1 MRKSMTN
8 QRAWIGFWAL
18 AFIWGSSFLFIRIGV
33 EQLSTFQLVFIRTGI
48 AAVGL
53 NIVVYSRGKRLPTDR
68 AGVRDVAILGIV
80 NTVIPFALITWGEK
94 SIESGLAAVL
104 QATAAL
110 FTMIVAH
117 FAFADERVTRRTV
130 AGLVVGFAGVVV
142 LASRTT
148 AGDAISADARL
159 QVLGQMAIVAA
170 SFCYAVGGVYSRKA
184 IQRRLEPMIA
194 AAGAMT
200 VTAVISGVL
209 AYAAPLMGGAAP
221 VALASLTPHVLG
233 AILTLGV
240 LNTFVAYLIFYATIE
255 TLGAARASMVTY
267 VIPAV
272 GLTLG
277 ALFLDE
283 PVDLRLL
290 TGAAMI
296 VGSIGICSSARRS
309 TLGLQADPRIQADL
323 KVRTTPDRKTV

>member
-1 MRKSMTN
+1 MTT
-8 QRAWIGFWAL
+8 QRAWLGFWAL

-33 EQLSTFQLVFIRTGI
+33 EQLSTFQLVFLRTGI

-53 NIVVYSRGKRLPTDR
+53 NLVVFARGKRWPADR
-68 AGVRDVAILGIV
+68 AGIRDVTILGVI
-80 NTVIPFALITWGEK
+80 NTVIPFTLITWGEK

-117 FAFADERVTRRTV
+117 FAFADERITRRKV
-130 AGLVVGFAGVVV
+130 AGLAVGFAGVVV
-142 LASRTT
+142 LASRSSAAGT
-148 AGDAISADARL
+148 AAVDPAR
-159 QVLGQMAIVAA
+159 QVLGQMAIVVA
-170 SFCYAVGGVYSRKA
+170 SFCYALGGVYGRKA
-184 IQRRLEPMIA
+184 IQRRLEPIVA

-200 VTAVISGVL
+200 VTAAITGVL
-209 AYAAPLMGGAAP
+209 MYAAPLAGADRP

-277 ALFLDE
+277 AVFLDE

-290 TGAAMI
+290 TGAVMI
-296 VGSIGICSSARRS
+296 VGSIGICSAVGR
-309 TLGLQADPRIQADL
+309 
-323 KVRTTPDRKTV
+323 

>member
-1 MRKSMTN
+1 MKTIQHGWPVTK
-8 QRAWIGFWAL
+8 QRAWIGFWLLAL
-18 AFIWGSSFLFIRIGV
+18 IWGSSFLFIRIGV

-53 NIVVYSRGKRLPTDR
+53 NIVVYLRGKRLPTDR
-68 AGVRDVAILGIV
+68 AGVRDVVILGVV

-110 FTMIVAH
+110 FTMVIAH
-117 FAFADERVTRRTV
+117 VAFADERVTRRTL
-130 AGLVVGFAGVVV
+130 AGLACGFAGVVV
-142 LASRTT
+142 LATRRT
-148 AGDAISADARL
+148 AGDAIASDGSAQL
-159 QVLGQMAIVAA
+159 LGQLAIVAA
-170 SFCYAVGGVYSRKA
+170 SFCYALGGVYSRKA
-184 IQRRLEPMIA
+184 IQRRLEPIVA

-200 VTAVISGVL
+200 VTAAISGAV
-209 AYAAPLMGGAAP
+209 AYAAPWLGGAAP
-221 VALASLTPHVLG
+221 AVLGDLAPRVLG

-283 PVDLRLL
+283 PVDARLL

-296 VGSIGICSSARRS
+296 VGSIGICSAATGRR
-309 TLGLQADPRIQADL
+309 
-323 KVRTTPDRKTV
+323 

>member
-1 MRKSMTN
+1 MTN
-8 QRAWIGFWAL
+8 RRAWIGFWVL

-53 NIVVYSRGKRLPTDR
+53 NIVVYLRGKRLPTDR
-68 AGVRDVAILGIV
+68 AGVRDVAVLGVV

-117 FAFADERVTRRTV
+117 FAFGDERITRRTV
-130 AGLVVGFAGVVV
+130 AGLVFGFAGVVV
-142 LASRTT
+142 LASRT
-148 AGDAISADARL
+148 AGDAVAVDATL
-159 QVLGQMAIVAA
+159 HVLGQLAIVVA
-170 SFCYAVGGVYSRKA
+170 SFCYALGGVYSRKA
-184 IQRRLEPMIA
+184 IQRHLEPIVA

-200 VTAVISGVL
+200 VTALISGVL
-209 AYAAPLMGGAAP
+209 TYTVPLVGGAAP
-221 VALASLTPHVLG
+221 VALAGLTPRVLG

-255 TLGAARASMVTY
+255 TLGAAKASMVTY

-296 VGSIGICSSARRS
+296 VGSIGICSAASGRR
-309 TLGLQADPRIQADL
+309 
-323 KVRTTPDRKTV
+323 

>member
-1 MRKSMTN
+1 M
-8 QRAWIGFWAL
+8 
-18 AFIWGSSFLFIRIGV
+18 
-33 EQLSTFQLVFIRTGI
+33 
-48 AAVGL
+48 
-53 NIVVYSRGKRLPTDR
+53 
-68 AGVRDVAILGIV
+68 
-80 NTVIPFALITWGEK
+80 
-94 SIESGLAAVL
+94 L

-142 LASRTT
+142 LASRT
-148 AGDAISADARL
+148 AGDAVAVDATL
-159 QVLGQMAIVAA
+159 HVLGQLAIVVA
-170 SFCYAVGGVYSRKA
+170 SFCYALGGVYSRKA
-184 IQRRLEPMIA
+184 IQRRLEPIVA

-200 VTAVISGVL
+200 VTALISGVL
-209 AYAAPLMGGAAP
+209 TYTVPLVGGAAP
-221 VALASLTPHVLG
+221 VALAGLTPHVLG

-296 VGSIGICSSARRS
+296 VGSIGICSAAAGRRETRS
-309 TLGLQADPRIQADL
+309 FQR
-323 KVRTTPDRKTV
+323 

>member
-1 MRKSMTN
+1 VTN
-8 QRAWIGFWAL
+8 RRAWIGFWVL

-53 NIVVYSRGKRLPTDR
+53 NIVVYLRGKRLPTDR
-68 AGVRDVAILGIV
+68 AGVRDVAVLGVV

-117 FAFADERVTRRTV
+117 FAFGDERITRRTV
-130 AGLVVGFAGVVV
+130 AGLVFGFAGVVV
-142 LASRTT
+142 LASRT
-148 AGDAISADARL
+148 AGDAVAVDVTL
-159 QVLGQMAIVAA
+159 HVLGQLAIVVA
-170 SFCYAVGGVYSRKA
+170 SFCYALGGVYSRKA
-184 IQRRLEPMIA
+184 IQRHLEPIVA

-200 VTAVISGVL
+200 VTALISGVL
-209 AYAAPLMGGAAP
+209 TYTVPLVGGAAP
-221 VALASLTPHVLG
+221 VALAGLTPRVLG

-255 TLGAARASMVTY
+255 TLGAAKASMVTY

-296 VGSIGICSSARRS
+296 VGSIGICSAASGRR
-309 TLGLQADPRIQADL
+309 
-323 KVRTTPDRKTV
+323 

>member
-1 MRKSMTN
+1 VTH
-8 QRAWIGFWAL
+8 QRAWLGFWAL
-18 AFIWGSSFLFIRIGV
+18 ALIWGSSFLFIRIGV

-53 NIVVYSRGKRLPTDR
+53 NVVVYARGKRLPTDR
-68 AGVRDVAILGIV
+68 AGIRDVTILGVI
-80 NTVIPFALITWGEK
+80 NTVIPFSLITWGEK

-117 FAFADERVTRRTV
+117 FAFADERITRRTV
-130 AGLVVGFAGVVV
+130 AGLGVGFAGVVV
-142 LASRTT
+142 LASRSSA
-148 AGDAISADARL
+148 AGEIVVDPRL
-159 QVLGQMAIVAA
+159 QVLGQMAIVVA
-170 SFCYAVGGVYSRKA
+170 SFCYALGGVYSRKA
-184 IQRRLEPMIA
+184 IQRRLEPIVA

-200 VTAVISGVL
+200 VTAAITGVL
-209 AYAAPLMGGAAP
+209 AYAAPLAGGDPP
-221 VALASLTPHVLG
+221 VALARLTPHVLG

-277 ALFLDE
+277 AVFLDE
-283 PVDLRLL
+283 PVDMRLL

-296 VGSIGICSSARRS
+296 VGSIGICSAAAVKR
-309 TLGLQADPRIQADL
+309 
-323 KVRTTPDRKTV
+323 

>member
-1 MRKSMTN
+1 V
-8 QRAWIGFWAL
+8 L

-53 NIVVYSRGKRLPTDR
+53 NIVVCLRGKRLPTDR
-68 AGVRDVAILGIV
+68 AGVRDIAILGVV
-80 NTVIPFALITWGEK
+80 NTVIPFTLITWGER

-117 FAFADERVTRRTV
+117 VAFADERVTRRTV
-130 AGLVVGFAGVVV
+130 AGLVVGFTGVVV
-142 LASRTT
+142 LASRS
-148 AGDAISADARL
+148 AAADAVAVDATL
-159 QVLGQMAIVAA
+159 HVLGQLAIVVA
-170 SFCYAVGGVYSRKA
+170 SFCYALGGVYSRKA
-184 IQRRLEPMIA
+184 IQRRLEPIVA

-200 VTAVISGVL
+200 VTALMTGVL
-209 AYAAPLMGGAAP
+209 TYAVPLVGGAAP
-221 VALASLTPHVLG
+221 VALAALTPHVLG

-296 VGSIGICSSARRS
+296 VGSIGICSATAGRR
-309 TLGLQADPRIQADL
+309 
-323 KVRTTPDRKTV
+323 

>member
-1 MRKSMTN
+1 VTT

-53 NIVVYSRGKRLPTDR
+53 NLVVYLRGKRLPTDG
-68 AGVRDVAILGIV
+68 AGLRDIAILGIV

-117 FAFADERVTRRTV
+117 FAFADERVTRRTM
-130 AGLVVGFAGVVV
+130 AGLVVGFGGVVV
-142 LASRTT
+142 LASRSTG
-148 AGDAISADARL
+148 GDAIAADAKF
-159 QVLGQMAIVAA
+159 QVLGQLAIVVA
-170 SFCYAVGGVYSRKA
+170 SFCYALGGVYSRKA
-184 IQRRLEPMIA
+184 IQRRLEPIVA

-200 VTAVISGVL
+200 VTALISGVL
-209 AYAAPLMGGAAP
+209 MYAVPLVGAAAPAA
-221 VALASLTPHVLG
+221 LTGLTPRVLG

-277 ALFLDE
+277 AVFLHE

-290 TGAAMI
+290 IGAAMI
-296 VGSIGICSSARRS
+296 VGSIGICSTAVRR
-309 TLGLQADPRIQADL
+309 R
-323 KVRTTPDRKTV
+323 

>member
-1 MRKSMTN
+1 VTI

-53 NIVVYSRGKRLPTDR
+53 NIVVYARGKRLPTDR
-68 AGVRDVAILGIV
+68 AGLRDITILGVI
-80 NTVIPFALITWGEK
+80 NTVIPFALITWGER

-117 FAFADERVTRRTV
+117 FAFADERITRRTV
-130 AGLVVGFAGVVV
+130 AGLAIGFAGVVV
-142 LASRTT
+142 LASRST
-148 AGDAISADARL
+148 AGDTVAVDARL
-159 QVLGQMAIVAA
+159 QVLGQLAIVAA
-170 SFCYAVGGVYSRKA
+170 SFCYALGGVYSRKA
-184 IQRRLEPMIA
+184 IQRRLEPIIA

-200 VTAVISGVL
+200 VTTVITGVL
-209 AYAAPLMGGAAP
+209 AYTVPLVGGAAP
-221 VALASLTPHVLG
+221 AALGGLTPHVLG

-240 LNTFVAYLIFYATIE
+240 LNTFVAYLIFYATIQ

-296 VGSIGICSSARRS
+296 VGSIGICSAAAGRS
-309 TLGLQADPRIQADL
+309 RA
-323 KVRTTPDRKTV
+323 

>member
-1 MRKSMTN
+1 VTN
-8 QRAWIGFWAL
+8 RRAWIGFWVL

-53 NIVVYSRGKRLPTDR
+53 NTVVYLRGKRLPTDR
-68 AGVRDVAILGIV
+68 AGVRDVAILGVV

-117 FAFADERVTRRTV
+117 FAFADERITRRTV
-130 AGLVVGFAGVVV
+130 AGLVFGFAGVVV
-142 LASRTT
+142 LASRT
-148 AGDAISADARL
+148 AGDAVAVDATL
-159 QVLGQMAIVAA
+159 HVLGQLAIVVA
-170 SFCYAVGGVYSRKA
+170 SFCYALGGVYSRKA
-184 IQRRLEPMIA
+184 IQRRLEPIVA

-200 VTAVISGVL
+200 VAALISGVL
-209 AYAAPLMGGAAP
+209 TYTVPLVGGAAP
-221 VALASLTPHVLG
+221 VALAGLTPHVLG

-255 TLGAARASMVTY
+255 TLGAAKASMVTY

-296 VGSIGICSSARRS
+296 VGSIGVCSAASSRR
-309 TLGLQADPRIQADL
+309 
-323 KVRTTPDRKTV
+323 

>member
-1 MRKSMTN
+1 MTN
-8 QRAWIGFWAL
+8 QRAWVGFWVL

-53 NIVVYSRGKRLPTDR
+53 NLVVYLRGKRLPTDR
-68 AGVRDVAILGIV
+68 AGICDVAILGVV

-142 LASRTT
+142 LASRGT
-148 AGDAISADARL
+148 AGDAVAVDGTLR
-159 QVLGQMAIVAA
+159 VLGQLAIVVA
-170 SFCYAVGGVYSRKA
+170 SFCYALGGVYSRKA
-184 IQRRLEPMIA
+184 IQRRLEPIVA

-209 AYAAPLMGGAAP
+209 TYTVPLVGGAAP
-221 VALASLTPHVLG
+221 VALAGLTPHVLG

-296 VGSIGICSSARRS
+296 VGSIGICSAAAGRR
-309 TLGLQADPRIQADL
+309 
-323 KVRTTPDRKTV
+323 

>member
-1 MRKSMTN
+1 MTK

-18 AFIWGSSFLFIRIGV
+18 ALIWGSSFLFIRIGV

-53 NIVVYSRGKRLPTDR
+53 NIVVYARGKRLPTDR
-68 AGVRDVAILGIV
+68 AGMRDVAILGVI

-117 FAFADERVTRRTV
+117 FAFADERITRRKV

-142 LASRTT
+142 LASRSS
-148 AGDAISADARL
+148 AGGAIVVEPRL
-159 QVLGQMAIVAA
+159 QVLGQMAIVVA
-170 SFCYAVGGVYSRKA
+170 SFCYALGGVYSRRA
-184 IQRRLEPMIA
+184 IQRRLEPIVA

-200 VTAVISGVL
+200 VTAAITGVL
-209 AYAAPLMGGAAP
+209 AYAAPLAGGDPPA
-221 VALASLTPHVLG
+221 ALAGLTPHVLG

-277 ALFLDE
+277 AAFLDE

-296 VGSIGICSSARRS
+296 VGSIGICSAAAVKR
-309 TLGLQADPRIQADL
+309 
-323 KVRTTPDRKTV
+323 

>member
-1 MRKSMTN
+1 VTS

-18 AFIWGSSFLFIRIGV
+18 AVIWGSSFLFIRIGV

-53 NIVVYSRGKRLPTDR
+53 NIVVYLRGKRLPTDR
-68 AGVRDVAILGIV
+68 QGLRDVAVLGIV
-80 NTVIPFALITWGEK
+80 NTLIPFALITWGEQ

-117 FAFADERVTRRTV
+117 VVFADERVTRRTA
-130 AGLVVGFAGVVV
+130 AGLVFGFAGVVV
-142 LASRTT
+142 LASRST
-148 AGDAISADARL
+148 AGDATAMAGAPSL
-159 QVLGQMAIVAA
+159 VGQVAIVVA
-170 SFCYAVGGVYSRKA
+170 SFCYAMGGVYSRKA
-184 IQRRLEPMIA
+184 IQRRLEPIVA

-200 VTAVISGVL
+200 VTAAISGPI
-209 AYAAPLMGGAAP
+209 AYALPFVGGRAP
-221 VALASLTPHVLG
+221 VALARLTPGVLG

-240 LNTFVAYLIFYATIE
+240 LNTFIAYLIFYAIIE
-255 TLGAARASMVTY
+255 TLGAGKASMVTY

-277 ALFLDE
+277 AIFLNE
-283 PVDLRLL
+283 PVDLPLL
-290 TGAAMI
+290 AGAAMI
-296 VGSIGICSSARRS
+296 VGSIGICSAARKS
-309 TLGLQADPRIQADL
+309 
-323 KVRTTPDRKTV
+323 